1 MLIWLRKQQNR
12 RDGTPCCFSSAKSV
26 GKRVKI
32 TGDIMY
38 QHILVPV
45 DGSPT
50 SNRAL
55 QEALKLAKQLKAQ
68 LALIH
73 VMEKIWYVDNESYLN
88 YAELQNAVRISS
100 EKILAQAEAAVLQ
113 EGVSPTVK
121 LLEARGE
128 RIANMV
134 VAEAKRWPAD
144 LIVIGTHGRSG
155 FSHLLFGSVAEGV
168 VRTAH
173 VPVLLIRGE

>member
-1 MLIWLRKQQNR
+1 
-12 RDGTPCCFSSAKSV
+12 
-26 GKRVKI
+26 
-32 TGDIMY
+32 MY

-50 SNRAL
+50 SYRSL

-73 VMEKIWYVDNESYLN
+73 VMEEIWYVDNESYLN
-88 YAELQNAVRISS
+88 YAELQKSVRISG
-100 EKILAQAEAAVLQ
+100 EKILAQAETAMLQ
-113 EGVSPTVK
+113 EGVSPIVK

-128 RIANMV
+128 RIANVV